1 MSALGEL
8 FTAIESARQTALEKN
23 GKPWPRTQP
32 TASDLSPCAR
42 EMALGVLH
50 WAERPGFDTKL
61 LARFEAGSDK
71 EPSVYRRLLE
81 YGFTVVEAQR
91 TFELKGK
98 NGGIVLRGRIDG
110 QLEWQGRR
118 YPFDIK
124 TVDPLLFPKLQ
135 TLEAIRQ
142 HPFFSKWVRQIMAYC
157 YMADVDTGFLLMEN
171 LKGQWRFIEVP
182 LDYTEMER
190 IVADCEAAVQAVRA
204 IQSGG
209 RGEEAL
215 PDYIEDTAVCRRCW
229 AFGRLC
235 TPPGLSVGEIPL
247 LDDAELEAKLARRA
261 ELDEAAEEYETLDK
275 EIKAAV
281 RGRERLLIGDWLITG
296 KESTV
301 NYKAQPAR
309 TLTQWR
315 TTIERLTA
323 RTP

>member
-1 MSALGEL
+1 
-8 FTAIESARQTALEKN
+8 
-23 GKPWPRTQP
+23 
-32 TASDLSPCAR
+32 
-42 EMALGVLH
+42 
-50 WAERPGFDTKL
+50 
-61 LARFEAGSDK
+61 
-71 EPSVYRRLLE
+71 
-81 YGFTVVEAQR
+81 
-91 TFELKGK
+91 
-98 NGGIVLRGRIDG
+98 
-110 QLEWQGRR
+110 
-118 YPFDIK
+118 
-124 TVDPLLFPKLQ
+124 
-135 TLEAIRQ
+135 
-142 HPFFSKWVRQIMAYC
+142 
-157 YMADVDTGFLLMEN
+157 VDTGFLLMEN